1 MSIKSDRWIRRMAAE
16 HGMIEP
22 FSSQQVRLADGHKI
36 VSYGTSS
43 YGYDVRCAED
53 FKIFTNINSTIVDP
67 KAFDEKSFV
76 DFKGPVC
83 IIPPNSFAL
92 ASTVEYFRIPRSVLT
107 VCLGKCVTGDTRV
120 VDADSGAYV
129 PITETRWGKPTLAL
143 DSWRLKAAKVSA
155 FVPQGKKEVFE
166 LRTRAGMRIRA
177 TASHPFLKLKGW
189 VPLSDLRSGDR
200 IAAARDIPVF
210 GKTPIPDWQAS
221 LLGLMISE
229 GQCDTPGHSPTYTTA
244 DPAMMDLLKASMA
257 SSGLGTVTFKGL
269 YGYRLVNRQG
279 RGGIPECNRAHV
291 WLKKYALNVGAGE
304 KFVPQCIFTAPE
316 NSVRLFLQS
325 LFSGDGSVYSSKGAA
340 FVEYYSKS
348 RRLIEDVHHLLL
360 RFGVFSLIREKITAI
375 GTLAC
380 KIQITDKD
388 QIRRFAEKIG
398 FTPGSL
404 KQQRLDVEV
413 LPMSRAQPRR
423 RSNFDTLPMEAWP
436 MIGIAARV
444 GGVTLS
450 SIKVQTQ
457 QDQSVPFYAA
467 AKVALATGDRYVSP
481 LIDGPMW
488 DVVESIEPAGEEE
501 VFDISVPTLHN
512 FVANDLIVH
521 NSTYARCFAGDTRVA
536 LVDGTSPTLE
546 EMAKRHDSGE
556 IFWGY
561 SIGENGRLIV
571 SLLDAPR
578 FVGRDSLIEIE
589 LDNGERIHAT
599 PDHLFMRRDGH
610 MVEAHELRP
619 QDALMP
625 LYRDLFR
632 GYEGVYQPIDGYLY
646 ATHRLADEWNIR
658 NGIYEEIPGTHRHHL
673 DFDRRNNKPTN
684 ITQMDASTHIRLH
697 NEASYGE
704 DFDRVEHGRAI
715 SASLQRRAINPS
727 WREEFSGTQ
736 AARARKFWHSD
747 RYRQIRDRILEQRRN
762 PSDETREAHRLASL
776 LRYSDPAERARHSER
791 MVRAWAK
798 DTGERCDRSVFRRF
812 SDALTDFRGTCQYR
826 NHKVTA
832 VRDIGGDHDVYCLT
846 VPEAGNFALESGV
859 FVKNC
864 GIIVNVTPL
873 EPEWEGHVTLEFS
886 NTTPL
891 PAKIYANE
899 GVAQMLFFESDE
911 ICETSYKDRGGKYQG
926 QRGVTLPKT

>member
-1 MSIKSDRWIRRMAAE
+1 MAAE

-22 FSSQQVRLADGHKI
+22 FSAQQVRVADGHKI

-67 KAFDEKSFV
+67 KNFDEKSFV
-76 DFKGPVC
+76 DFRGPVC

-120 VDADSGAYV
+120 VDADTGAYV
-129 PITETRWGKPTLAL
+129 PITEMRWGKSTLAL

-166 LRTRAGMRIRA
+166 LRTRAGIRIRA
-177 TASHPFLKLKGW
+177 TATHPFLKLKGW
-189 VPLSDLRSGDR
+189 VALSDLRPGDR
-200 IAAARDIPVF
+200 IAAARNIPVF
-210 GKTPIPDWQAS
+210 GKRPIPDWEAS

-229 GQCDTPGHSPTYTTA
+229 GQCDTPGNSPTYTTA
-244 DPAMMDLLKASMA
+244 DPAMVRLLESCMA
-257 SSGLGTVTFKGL
+257 DSGMGVVTFKGR

-279 RGGIPECNRAHV
+279 RGGIQERNRAHT
-291 WLKKYALNVGAGE
+291 WLQKYQLNIGAGK
-304 KFVPQCIFTAPE
+304 KFVPQSIFTAPE
-316 NSVRLFLQS
+316 GSVRLFLQS
-325 LFSGDGSVYSSKGAA
+325 LFSGDGSVYSSNAGV

-375 GTLAC
+375 GTRAC

-388 QIRRFAEKIG
+388 QIRRFAERIG

-404 KQQRLDVEV
+404 KQKRLDVEV
-413 LPMSRAQPRR
+413 LPMIRAQPRR
-423 RSNFDTLPMEAWP
+423 RSNFDTLPAEAWP
-436 MIGIAARV
+436 MIGMAARV

-450 SIKVQTQ
+450 SINVHTQ
-457 QDQSVPFYAA
+457 PSQSVPFYAA
-467 AKVALATGDRYVSP
+467 AQVALATGDKYVSP

-521 NSTYARCFAGDTRVA
+521 NSTYARCFAADTRVA

-546 EMAKRHDSGE
+546 EMARRHDSGE
-556 IFWGY
+556 PFWGY

-578 FVGRDSLIEIE
+578 FIGRDSLLEVE
-589 LDNGERIHAT
+589 LDNGERIRAT
-599 PDHLFMRRDGH
+599 PDHLFMKRDGR
-610 MVEAHELRP
+610 MAAAHTLRP
-619 QDALMP
+619 NDALMP

-632 GYEGVYQPIDGYLY
+632 GYEQVYQPVDGSLY
-646 ATHRLADEWNIR
+646 PTHALANEWNLR
-658 NGIYEEIPGTHRHHL
+658 HEICDDVPYTHRHIPEVVKQ
-673 DFDRRNNKPTN
+673 FKG
-684 ITQMDASTHIRLH
+684 M
-697 NEASYGE
+697 
-704 DFDRVEHGRAI
+704 
-715 SASLQRRAINPS
+715 
-727 WREEFSGTQ
+727 
-736 AARARKFWHSD
+736 
-747 RYRQIRDRILEQRRN
+747 
-762 PSDETREAHRLASL
+762 
-776 LRYSDPAERARHSER
+776 PA
-791 MVRAWAK
+791 
-798 DTGERCDRSVFRRF
+798 
-812 SDALTDFRGTCQYR
+812 YR
-826 NHKVTA
+826 NHKVAA
-832 VRDIGGDHDVYCLT
+832 VREIAGDHDVYCLT